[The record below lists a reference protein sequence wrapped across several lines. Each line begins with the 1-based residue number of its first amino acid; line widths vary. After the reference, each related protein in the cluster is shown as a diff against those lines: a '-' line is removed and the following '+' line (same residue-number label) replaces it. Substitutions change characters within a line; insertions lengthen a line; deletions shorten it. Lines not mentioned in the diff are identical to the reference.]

1 MANAQNTPK
10 IDILRSPLGRARG
23 VGSAKHGGAE
33 WLAVRLFSV
42 LLVPLSLWFIFSII
56 NLAGASHDD
65 VIHWMSSPCVMAL
78 MIALVILTFHHLEH
92 GLRSVI
98 EDYVHKDAV
107 RLCSLLALKGVSLLL
122 ALMCIVSVL
131 KIGL

>member
-1 MANAQNTPK
+1 
-10 IDILRSPLGRARG
+10 
-23 VGSAKHGGAE
+23 
-33 WLAVRLFSV
+33 
-42 LLVPLSLWFIFSII
+42 
-56 NLAGASHDD
+56 
-65 VIHWMSSPCVMAL
+65 
-78 MIALVILTFHHLEH
+78 LTFHHLEH